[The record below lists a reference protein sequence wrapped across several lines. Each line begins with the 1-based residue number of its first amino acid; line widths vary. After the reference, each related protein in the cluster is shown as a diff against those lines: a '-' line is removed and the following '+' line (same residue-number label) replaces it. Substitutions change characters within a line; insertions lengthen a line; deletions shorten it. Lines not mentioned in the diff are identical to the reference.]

1 MKYFTISELCRSNVA
16 ERLGIDNI
24 PNQFQQNNMVK
35 LIENLLDPIRKM
47 WGAPIYVNSGFR
59 TARLNEAI
67 GGAINSE
74 HLNGCAADIRAV
86 DIRDNGELFTRII
99 ESGIPFRQL
108 IWEQGT
114 MDYPQWIH
122 ISYNESD
129 NKRQIIRL

>member
-1 MKYFTISELCRSNVA
+1 MEYFTISELCRSNVA
-16 ERLGIDNI
+16 ERLGIENI
-24 PNQFQQNNMVK
+24 PNQYQQANMVK

-59 TARLNEAI
+59 TARLNKAI

-86 DIRDNGELFTRII
+86 DIRDNGELFTRIV

-108 IWEQGT
+108 IWEEGT

>member
-16 ERLGIDNI
+16 ERLGIENI
-24 PNQFQQNNMVK
+24 PNQFQQANMVK

-59 TARLNEAI
+59 TARLNKAI